1 MSFLNNI
8 RLYVSIF
15 LDRQTPWYVKLVI
28 AAGIFYLVVP
38 IDFIPDHIP
47 FMGFLDDVT
56 IGTALIVL
64 ALRMVPDDIID
75 RHTKRSK

>member
-8 RLYVSIF
+8 RLYVSVF
-15 LDRQTPWYVKLVI
+15 LDRQTPWHVKLVI

-75 RHTKRSK
+75 RHTKRNK